1 MNRVAYQHVLAIEMS
16 PDAPPCIDSWF
27 SVECQVPKDDT
38 THWRKMRWRER
49 LVRLM
54 GRLVEEV
61 KQL

>member
-1 MNRVAYQHVLAIEMS
+1 MNRVEYQHILAM
-16 PDAPPCIDSWF
+16 PLDASPCIDSSV